1 MSTGLR
7 LGPGQMGALREIGD
21 LGPTVGIGQIAASDR
36 RDVVISAL
44 GLGSCI
50 GVVLMDARAQI
61 AGMAHVM
68 LPQSAPTSKGPPG
81 KFADTAIPALLDS
94 VLALGADRA
103 RLVATIAG
111 GAQMFGAGSGA
122 GMFNIG
128 GRNDESVRAAL
139 SAVRIRLRARDVGGH
154 VGRTMRVGVGTA
166 TVTVRVVGGEAVEL

>member
-1 MSTGLR
+1 MSTAIAGLS
-7 LGPGQMGALREIGD
+7 A
-21 LGPTVGIGQIAASDR
+21 GPTVGIGQIAASDQ

-50 GVVLMDARAQI
+50 GVVLVDARAQI

-81 KFADTAIPALLDS
+81 KFADTAIPALLES

-122 GMFNIG
+122 GLFNIG
-128 GRNDESVRAAL
+128 GRNDESVRTAL
-139 SAVRIRLRARDVGGH
+139 TDARLRLRAHDVGGSF
-154 VGRTMRVGVGTA
+154 GRTMQVTVGTGA
-166 TVTVRVVGGEAVEL
+166 VTVRIVGGEPVDL

>member
-1 MSTGLR
+1 MSTAIAGLS
-7 LGPGQMGALREIGD
+7 A
-21 LGPTVGIGQIAASDR
+21 GPTVGIGQIAASDQL
-36 RDVVISAL
+36 DLFISAL

-50 GVVLMDARAQI
+50 GVVVVDARAHI

-103 RLVATIAG
+103 RLVATISG

-122 GMFNIG
+122 GLFNIG
-128 GRNDESVRAAL
+128 GRNDEAVRTAL
-139 SAVRIRLRARDVGGH
+139 SDARIRLRAHDVGGSC
-154 VGRTMRVGVGTA
+154 GRTMQVGVSSG
-166 TVTVRVVGGEAVEL
+166 TVTVRVVGGGAVEL

>member
-1 MSTGLR
+1 MSTATAGLAA
-7 LGPGQMGALREIGD
+7 GPA
-21 LGPTVGIGQIAASDR
+21 VGIGQIAASDQ

-50 GVVLMDARAQI
+50 GVVLVDARAHI

-81 KFADTAIPALLDS
+81 KYADTAVPALLDS

-111 GAQMFGAGSGA
+111 GAQMFGAGSA
-122 GMFNIG
+122 GLFNIG
-128 GRNDESVRAAL
+128 GRNDEAVRIAL
-139 SAVRIRLRARDVGGH
+139 TDARIRLRARDVGGGS
-154 VGRTMRVGVGTA
+154 GRTVQVGVGTG